1 MQKIIEDREKRKK
14 RWIRIGK
21 IALITVVMTYILV
34 RIFCSSYAF
43 CNWYLPLA
51 SGSLG
56 IRITADEVKFTPFSG
71 KRHLNFRGLQVEIK
85 DKMIFTAK
93 RFKTKFSLYDLV
105 VHRKYSLDNVQ
116 VEKSSLVI
124 SDLRR
129 TKDQKERSGLE
140 RLRIGSVTVNDL
152 SFRYAPERSAVYG
165 KAFFDEVRIDSM
177 LPDRKNSVELRS
189 FIAWDMP
196 DSTMVT
202 PGRLCK

>member
-116 VEKSSLVI
+116 VEKSSLVMV
-124 SDLRR
+124 
-129 TKDQKERSGLE
+129 
-140 RLRIGSVTVNDL
+140 GS
-152 SFRYAPERSAVYG
+152 S
-165 KAFFDEVRIDSM
+165 
-177 LPDRKNSVELRS
+177 RS
-189 FIAWDMP
+189 FTGATARTFSRVSAGFITA
-196 DSTMVT
+196 
-202 PGRLCK
+202 G